1 MYSLAIIWSIKTE
14 LLYFF
19 YLLFP
24 KFQKKKKKIFA
35 YENHFVFFLVCQV
48 EQKIRE
54 ENWRR
59 DSCKNKCAL
68 LLQLSFEIHAW
79 ISIILSLNKFLDHIL
94 FNKFYNIFILIS
106 FSWFLTHT
114 HYDAEINLIFYIFF
128 VSLESGLVQFSKIRK
143 SFRLFIYLIYCSTWM
158 CCWKIIFF
166 IFIHN

>member
-1 MYSLAIIWSIKTE
+1 MCNLAIAWSIKTE

-19 YLLFP
+19 SCYFL
-24 KFQKKKKKIFA
+24 KFQKKLFA

-48 EQKIRE
+48 EQKKLRE

-79 ISIILSLNKFLDHIL
+79 VSIILSLNKLFDHIL
-94 FNKFYNIFILIS
+94 FIKFYNIFILIS

-114 HYDAEINLIFYIFF
+114 HYDAEINLLFLFF
-128 VSLESGLVQFSKIRK
+128 
-143 SFRLFIYLIYCSTWM
+143 FRLFRIRFGP
-158 CCWKIIFF
+158 IFK
-166 IFIHN
+166 N